1 MPEHSNAPTRPCRS
15 TVGHGRR
22 GAGGHRGSG
31 FDELPEIAAMDAPR
45 LRDEVRALDHAIK
58 RMKAKPRYEEA
69 ALALLEARRR
79 DLASQLA
86 AIEELVWD
94 Q

>member
-1 MPEHSNAPTRPCRS
+1 MDALRS
-15 TVGHGRR
+15 SP
-22 GAGGHRGSG
+22 GGYGQP
-31 FDELPEIAAMDAPR
+31 PEITAMDAPR
-45 LRDEVRALDHAIK
+45 LRDEVRALEHAIR

-94 Q
+94 R